1 MCFGKLILALRN
13 WFVFLRKMFCVLVN
27 WFVFLEIG
35 LCLETLF
42 CVLANWPFLATVHLA
57 WIKARE
63 AYSPCHV
70 EVLSFFK
77 WLLQKGL
84 ACGETVSALAWHT
97 QTHIHGGFGREFV
110 SYGRIG
116 GAVPSSLISSIGVL
130 LGFFGRGASFFSSSL
145 LVEFRASRENTGW
158 LASRDASCI
167 NSTKFSKEYWPHLAL
182 VFFALSLRLLL

>member
-1 MCFGKLILALRN
+1 MTFKKL
-13 WFVFLRKMFCVLVN
+13 FCVLVN

-35 LCLETLF
+35 FCFETLF

-84 ACGETVSALAWHT
+84 ACGETVATLAWHT

-116 GAVPSSLISSIGVL
+116 GAVPSSLISSIGVHLAFSAGEL
-130 LGFFGRGASFFSSSL
+130 LSFPALYLFSLERHERTQDDWRRGML
-145 LVEFRASRENTGW
+145 LV
-158 LASRDASCI
+158 
-167 NSTKFSKEYWPHLAL
+167 
-182 VFFALSLRLLL
+182 